1 MSVYGVQGITY
12 TPPKS
17 VGSTTTTPTDPEAQ
31 KMDFIQ
37 LLIAEITNQ
46 TPDSPM
52 EPTAMI
58 TQYAQMESS
67 IGLMKLNAASTV
79 YQNSAIAAGL
89 MNQQVTVKV
98 GTGKDTGTFSGQV
111 TAVDFSGDSPMV
123 KVGEL
128 YYPLSSVIHVGA

>member
-1 MSVYGVQGITY
+1 MSVYGVQSITY

-17 VGSTTTTPTDPEAQ
+17 VGSTTTSTTDPEAQ

-67 IGLMKLNAASTV
+67 IGLMKLNATSTV
-79 YQNSAIAAGL
+79 YQNTAIASGL
-89 MNQQVTVKV
+89 MDQEVTVKI
-98 GTGKDTGTFSGQV
+98 GTGDDTGTLTGKV
-111 TAVDFSGDSPMV
+111 TAVDFSGDSPTV
-123 KVGEL
+123 KVGEV
-128 YYPLSSVIHVGA
+128 YYPLSAVVHVGA